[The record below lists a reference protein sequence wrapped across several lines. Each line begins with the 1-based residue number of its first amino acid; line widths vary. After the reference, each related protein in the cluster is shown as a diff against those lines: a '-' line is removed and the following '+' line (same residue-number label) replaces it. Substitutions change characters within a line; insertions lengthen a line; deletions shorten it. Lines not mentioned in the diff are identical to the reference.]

1 MDAAIRF
8 RVNYFLLYAL
18 TEAMDSQ
25 TGERQPLELHD
36 EDKWSFGPV
45 QYKDMAVTL
54 SGHPSYAMWNGD
66 EDEAASNV
74 ILVRGRMR
82 GEPEEC
88 IAEVLG
94 YMGRC
99 TTAGDV
105 FSLLFTDLVQGFI
118 YHHRR
123 NANKA
128 NHPLYGVATDSR
140 TFHFVRLDNDS
151 TVYIFS
157 ISRLIVE
164 YDSND
169 LQYVTATV
177 DSRVDLEKAFSLL
190 VRVFKEAMTVPPVLQ
205 EPSTQS
211 ARGWRPAKSLVP
223 IQSSLRRKVDRKA
236 QYRRLKADGSDGL
249 FEDIDDEE
257 LRDYIEHETSE
268 DEYHEDQGNP
278 DAWTWL
284 KRCCH
289 NLFV

>member
-1 MDAAIRF
+1 MHKKSIDTIIRF
-8 RVNYFLLYAL
+8 RVNDFIVFAL
-18 TEAMDSQ
+18 AEAMDSQ
-25 TGERQPLELHD
+25 TGERQPLELRGEH
-36 EDKWSFGPV
+36 KWSFGPV
-45 QYKDMAVTL
+45 HYKHKAVTL

-105 FSLLFTDLVQGFI
+105 FFFLFTDPVQGFI

-140 TFHFVRLDNDS
+140 TFHFIRLDNDS
-151 TVYIFS
+151 TVYLFS

-169 LQYVTATV
+169 L
-177 DSRVDLEKAFSLL
+177 
-190 VRVFKEAMTVPPVLQ
+190 
-205 EPSTQS
+205 
-211 ARGWRPAKSLVP
+211 
-223 IQSSLRRKVDRKA
+223 
-236 QYRRLKADGSDGL
+236 
-249 FEDIDDEE
+249 
-257 LRDYIEHETSE
+257 
-268 DEYHEDQGNP
+268 
-278 DAWTWL
+278 
-284 KRCCH
+284 
-289 NLFV
+289 